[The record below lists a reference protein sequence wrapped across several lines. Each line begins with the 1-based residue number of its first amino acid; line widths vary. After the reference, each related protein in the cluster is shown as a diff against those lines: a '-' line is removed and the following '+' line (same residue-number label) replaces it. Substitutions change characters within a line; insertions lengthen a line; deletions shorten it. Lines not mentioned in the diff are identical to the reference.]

1 MSRQSKH
8 LHTRRLLPL
17 ALLLAS
23 GTTLAAAQTPQ
34 QAQPTQPAQ
43 PAPGTPD
50 RPEQADTPTHSD
62 VPPTERVVPK
72 WKSQP
77 AQGQPSGEGTKM
89 PPRPTPPTKGVPANG
104 VNPANGANPVNGAN
118 QGGAPGAN
126 PAANLGGNPDP
137 ASLTPTDPNMIE
149 LAAFTAPVELTTLVD
164 MLVKQ
169 LGINVAIKGSL
180 SGSVSFNAP
189 VSVPKDRF
197 LRLITA
203 LLEQQNF
210 TITKE
215 EDTGFYLVHPLNEV
229 GVGIGGDHATTRV
242 IPTPNVR
249 PSALKSAI
257 EAQFGSG
264 GGGGGGGPIMNPGN
278 PGGGVTTGSG
288 ALGQAAYIDEL
299 GVIVMTGSARKLDA
313 VESMVKLL
321 LDEFN
326 KAKFH
331 RFDLKF
337 VAASVA
343 RERALQLIGQ
353 VGQSRGA
360 VNPNFNNG
368 GGGDP
373 AAPNMALGGKSTTLD
388 NLSDRLTIDPQ
399 GNALVFRGVPDEITK
414 VREVLEAIDVPSRLT
429 STKYEVGLAAKQI
442 ADLARQRG
450 LGEVTTIASTSN
462 RSNRFQQGFFGGEFN
477 DGNQRTN
484 QRSTSSAGGPVM
496 VVDEDRGLIIYYATP
511 EQQELLAELIKGINL
526 DDDIVVVK
534 EYKLKYASAEKVAEI
549 INGLLTNRTPAAE
562 SSLLPGSGSN
572 STNAN
577 NRFNRNNTNQPT
589 QQPQQPV
596 NVNLGPDFAGGNAA
610 ASTNEGGIGFS
621 GGPNVFVL
629 ADKSNNQ
636 VLVKAPAR
644 QQREFAQLIQEK
656 LDIRRAQVHI
666 EAQLVA
672 VTAGDD
678 YRLAFETQ
686 LVNANGTGGVLNTS
700 FGLSSFGTGSGITQA
715 KTVATGLSGL
725 TSAVIKSQY
734 VPIVL
739 NALANTTDTKILSK
753 PSIMVNDNE
762 KAKIERVDQQPT
774 TQANQGT
781 STTTTSFAGYE
792 DAGTDLEITPRI
804 SGNLVTLEI
813 AANLSAFEG
822 SGSGG
827 IPPPRNKAGISNKA
841 VTVPSDMTVVI
852 GGITLNTRT
861 DTVRKVPLLGDIPL
875 VGYLFRDTNKTE
887 RKTVLYVFI
896 TPRIIND
903 PGFEDMRL
911 LTSGPQQQVELER
924 DLPAIKPVLVDFFV
938 PLEKGQSERP
948 TLHAPTQEKK
958 PPGHEPIHSDDP
970 LPPPL
975 PIKIPGS
982 TPKKE

>member
-1 MSRQSKH
+1 MSRQFDQS
-8 LHTRRLLPL
+8 LHTRCLLPL
-17 ALLLAS
+17 AMLLVS
-23 GTTLAAAQTPQ
+23 GTAMATAQVPQ
-34 QAQPTQPAQ
+34 QAQPTQ

-50 RPEQADTPTHSD
+50 RPEQADTPAHSEA
-62 VPPTERVVPK
+62 PATEKVVPK
-72 WKSQP
+72 WKGQQP
-77 AQGQPSGEGTKM
+77 TGVPGASGAPGEGTKL
-89 PPRPTPPTKGVPANG
+89 PPRGTPANPINPTKPVTGAAQG
-104 VNPANGANPVNGAN
+104 MNGANPGL
-118 QGGAPGAN
+118 
-126 PAANLGGNPDP
+126 PAANAGGNPDP
-137 ASLTPTDPNMIE
+137 ANLTPTDPNMIE

-257 EAQFGSG
+257 EAQFGG

-299 GVIVMTGSARKLDA
+299 GVIVMTGSSRKLDA

-353 VGQSRGA
+353 VGQSRNA
-360 VNPNFNNG
+360 G
-368 GGGDP
+368 GMNINAGGDP
-373 AAPNMALGGKSTTLD
+373 AMAANSAVPGGRPATLD

-399 GNALVFRGVPDEITK
+399 GNALVFRGVPDEISK
-414 VREVLEAIDVPSRLT
+414 VREVLEAIDVPSSLT

-462 RSNRFQQGFFGGEFN
+462 RSNRSQQGFFGGDFS
-477 DGNQRTN
+477 DGSQRVNQRT
-484 QRSTSSAGGPVM
+484 TASAGGPVM

-511 EQQELLAELIKGINL
+511 EQQKLLKDLIDGINL

-534 EYKLKYASAEKVAEI
+534 EYKLQYASSEKVAEI

-577 NRFNRNNTNQPT
+577 SRFNRNNTQPQ
-589 QQPQQPV
+589 QQPQQQPV
-596 NVNLGPDFAGGNAA
+596 NVNLGPDFGGGSS
-610 ASTNEGGIGFS
+610 ASGTNDGGIGFS

-636 VLVKAPAR
+636 ILVKAPAR
-644 QQREFAQLIQEK
+644 QQREFAQLIQK
-656 LDIRRAQVHI
+656 LDLRRPQVHI

-686 LVNANGTGGVLNTS
+686 LINANGTGGIINTN
-700 FGLSSFGTGSGITQA
+700 FGLSSFGTGAGFNQA
-715 KTVATGLSGL
+715 KNVATGLSGL

-734 VPIVL
+734 VPVVL
-739 NALANTTDTKILSK
+739 NALASTTDTKILSK

-861 DTVRKVPLLGDIPL
+861 DSVRKVPLLGDIPL

-887 RKTVLYVFI
+887 RKTVLYIFI

-903 PGFEDMRL
+903 SGFEDMRL
-911 LTSGPQQQVELER
+911 LTSGPQQVVELDR
-924 DLPAIKPVLVDFFV
+924 DLPPIKPVLVDFFV
-938 PLEKGQSERP
+938 PLEKGQSDRP

-975 PIKIPGS
+975 PIKLPGA

>member
-1 MSRQSKH
+1 MNRLLEKSTH
-8 LHTRRLLPL
+8 RLLPV
-17 ALLLAS
+17 ALLLVC
-23 GTTLAAAQTPQ
+23 GTSIAIAQVPQ
-34 QAQPTQPAQ
+34 QAQPTQP
-43 PAPGTPD
+43 PPGTPD

-62 VPPTERVVPK
+62 APATEKVVPR
-72 WKSQP
+72 WKGQQP
-77 AQGQPSGEGTKM
+77 ASGQQGEGSKL
-89 PPRPTPPTKGVPANG
+89 PPRGTATGTPA
-104 VNPANGANPVNGAN
+104 NPANPGKPV
-118 QGGAPGAN
+118 
-126 PAANLGGNPDP
+126 PAANAPGMQGANGAVPNANPGGNPDP
-137 ASLTPTDPNMIE
+137 ANLTPSDPNMIE

-257 EAQFGSG
+257 EAQFGG

-278 PGGGVTTGSG
+278 PGGGITTGSG

-299 GVIVMTGSARKLDA
+299 GVIVMTGSSRKLDA

-353 VGQSRGA
+353 AGQSR
-360 VNPNFNNG
+360 NQG
-368 GGGDP
+368 GMNINAGGDP
-373 AAPNMALGGKSTTLD
+373 AAAMAVVTPGGRAATFD

-399 GNALVFRGVPDEITK
+399 GNALVFRGVPDEISK
-414 VREVLEAIDVPSRLT
+414 VREVLEAIDVPSTLT

-450 LGEVTTIASTSN
+450 LGEVTTIASTGGRN
-462 RSNRFQQGFFGGEFN
+462 SNRFQQGFFGGEFN
-477 DGNQRTN
+477 DGSQRLNQRT
-484 QRSTSSAGGPVM
+484 TASAGGPVM

-511 EQQELLAELIKGINL
+511 EQQELLADLIKGINL

-534 EYKLKYASAEKVAEI
+534 EYKLQYASAEKVAEI

-577 NRFNRNNTNQPT
+577 NRFNRNTTQPT

-596 NVNLGPDFAGGNAA
+596 NVNLGPDFGGGSA
-610 ASTNEGGIGFS
+610 ASGTNDGGIGFS

-636 VLVKAPAR
+636 ILVKAPAR
-644 QQREFAQLIQEK
+644 QQREFAQLIQK
-656 LDIRRAQVHI
+656 LDLRRPQVHI

-686 LVNANGTGGVLNTS
+686 LINANGTGGIINTN
-700 FGLSSFGTGSGITQA
+700 FGLSSFGTGAGFNQA
-715 KTVATGLSGL
+715 KNVATGLSGL

-734 VPIVL
+734 VPVVL
-739 NALANTTDTKILSK
+739 NALASTTDTKILSK

-861 DTVRKVPLLGDIPL
+861 DSVRKVPLLGDIPL

-887 RKTVLYVFI
+887 RKTVLYIFI

-911 LTSGPQQQVELER
+911 LTSGPQQVVELDR
-924 DLPAIKPVLVDFFV
+924 DLPPIKPVLVDFFV
-938 PLEKGQSERP
+938 PLEKGQADRP
-948 TLHAPTQEKK
+948 TLHAPSQEKK
-958 PPGHEPIHSDDP
+958 APGHEPIHSDDP

-975 PIKIPGS
+975 PIKLPGT

>member
-1 MSRQSKH
+1 M
-8 LHTRRLLPL
+8 
-17 ALLLAS
+17 
-23 GTTLAAAQTPQ
+23 
-34 QAQPTQPAQ
+34 
-43 PAPGTPD
+43 
-50 RPEQADTPTHSD
+50 
-62 VPPTERVVPK
+62 
-72 WKSQP
+72 
-77 AQGQPSGEGTKM
+77 
-89 PPRPTPPTKGVPANG
+89 
-104 VNPANGANPVNGAN
+104 
-118 QGGAPGAN
+118 
-126 PAANLGGNPDP
+126 
-137 ASLTPTDPNMIE
+137 
-149 LAAFTAPVELTTLVD
+149 
-164 MLVKQ
+164 
-169 LGINVAIKGSL
+169 
-180 SGSVSFNAP
+180 
-189 VSVPKDRF
+189 
-197 LRLITA
+197 
-203 LLEQQNF
+203 
-210 TITKE
+210 
-215 EDTGFYLVHPLNEV
+215 
-229 GVGIGGDHATTRV
+229 
-242 IPTPNVR
+242 
-249 PSALKSAI
+249 
-257 EAQFGSG
+257 
-264 GGGGGGGPIMNPGN
+264 MNPGN

-353 VGQSRGA
+353 VGQSRNAGA
-360 VNPNFNNG
+360 MNMNA
-368 GGGDP
+368 GGDP
-373 AAPNMALGGKSTTLD
+373 AAAMPNMAPGGRSATFD

-399 GNALVFRGVPDEITK
+399 GNALVFRGVPDEISK
-414 VREVLEAIDVPSRLT
+414 VREVLEAIDVASTLT

-450 LGEVTTIASTSN
+450 LGEVTTIASTGGRN
-462 RSNRFQQGFFGGEFN
+462 SNRFQQGFFGGEFN
-477 DGNQRTN
+477 DGSQRNQGRT
-484 QRSTSSAGGPVM
+484 TAAAGGPVM

-511 EQQELLAELIKGINL
+511 EQQELLADLIKGINL

-534 EYKLKYASAEKVAEI
+534 EYKLKYASAEKVAEV

-577 NRFNRNNTNQPT
+577 SRFNRNNTQP
-589 QQPQQPV
+589 QQQQSQQPV
-596 NVNLGPDFAGGNAA
+596 NVNLGPDFGGGSAA
-610 ASTNEGGIGFS
+610 AGANEGGIGFS

-629 ADKSNNQ
+629 ADKPNNQ

-644 QQREFAQLIQEK
+644 QQREFAQLIERID
-656 LDIRRAQVHI
+656 LRRPQVHI

-686 LVNANGTGGVLNTS
+686 LINANGTGGILNTS
-700 FGLSSFGTGSGITQA
+700 FGLSSFPSGTGFNQA

-734 VPIVL
+734 VPFVL

-887 RKTVLYVFI
+887 RKTVLYIFI

-911 LTSGPQQQVELER
+911 LTSGPQQQVELDR
-924 DLPAIKPVLVDFFV
+924 DLPPIKPVLVDFFV
-938 PLEKGQSERP
+938 PLEKGESDRP
-948 TLHAPTQEKK
+948 TLHAPSQEKK
-958 PPGHEPIHSDDP
+958 APGHEPIHSDDP

-975 PIKIPGS
+975 PLKLPGAA
-982 TPKKE
+982 TKKE

>member
-1 MSRQSKH
+1 MSRQPDQQ
-8 LHTRRLLPL
+8 LHTRRVLPI
-17 ALLLAS
+17 ALLLVCGS
-23 GTTLAAAQTPQ
+23 TLAAAQAPQ
-34 QAQPTQPAQ
+34 QAQPTQP
-43 PAPGTPD
+43 PPGTPD
-50 RPEQADTPTHSD
+50 RPEQADTPTQSD
-62 VPPTERVVPK
+62 APAAEKVVPK
-72 WKSQP
+72 WKGQQPASP
-77 AQGQPSGEGTKM
+77 AQGEGTSL
-89 PPRPTPPTKGVPANG
+89 PPRGTTPGESVKPAKPVP
-104 VNPANGANPVNGAN
+104 GANAPAMQGALGENPV
-118 QGGAPGAN
+118 AN
-126 PAANLGGNPDP
+126 PAANRDP
-137 ASLTPTDPNMIE
+137 ANLTPTDPNMIE

-257 EAQFGSG
+257 EAQFGG

-278 PGGGVTTGSG
+278 PGGGITTGSG

-353 VGQSRGA
+353 VGQTRNA
-360 VNPNFNNG
+360 G
-368 GGGDP
+368 GMNMNAGGDP
-373 AAPNMALGGKSTTLD
+373 AAAMPNMAPGGRSATFD

-399 GNALVFRGVPDEITK
+399 GNALVFRGVPDEISK
-414 VREVLEAIDVPSRLT
+414 VREVLEAIDVASTLT

-450 LGEVTTIASTSN
+450 LGEVTTIASTGGRN
-462 RSNRFQQGFFGGEFN
+462 SNRFQQGFFGGEFN
-477 DGNQRTN
+477 DGNQRN
-484 QRSTSSAGGPVM
+484 QGRTTAAAGGPVM

-511 EQQELLAELIKGINL
+511 EQQELLADLIKGINL

-534 EYKLKYASAEKVAEI
+534 EYKLKYASAEKVAEV

-577 NRFNRNNTNQPT
+577 SRFNRNNTQP
-589 QQPQQPV
+589 QQQSQQPV
-596 NVNLGPDFAGGNAA
+596 NVNLGPDFGGGSGAAG
-610 ASTNEGGIGFS
+610 TNEGGIGFS

-629 ADKSNNQ
+629 ADKPNNQ

-644 QQREFAQLIQEK
+644 QQREFAQLIERID
-656 LDIRRAQVHI
+656 LRRPQVHI

-686 LVNANGTGGVLNTS
+686 LINANGTGGILNTS
-700 FGLSSFGTGSGITQA
+700 FGLSTFPTGTGFNQA

-734 VPIVL
+734 VPFVL

-774 TQANQGT
+774 TQANQST

-887 RKTVLYVFI
+887 RKTVLYIFI

-911 LTSGPQQQVELER
+911 LTSGPQQQVDLER
-924 DLPAIKPVLVDFFV
+924 DLPPIKPVLVDFFV
-938 PLEKGQSERP
+938 PLEKGQADRP
-948 TLHAPTQEKK
+948 TLHAPSQEKK
-958 PPGHEPIHSDDP
+958 APGHEPIHSDDP

-975 PIKIPGS
+975 PLKLPGAA
-982 TPKKE
+982 TKKE

>member
-1 MSRQSKH
+1 MSRQPDQH
-8 LHTRRLLPL
+8 LHTRRVLPF
-17 ALLLAS
+17 ALLIVCGS
-23 GTTLAAAQTPQ
+23 TLAAAQGPQ
-34 QAQPTQPAQ
+34 QAQPTQPQ
-43 PAPGTPD
+43 PSQPPPGTPD
-50 RPEQADTPTHSD
+50 RPEQADTPSHSD
-62 VPPTERVVPK
+62 APATEKVTPK
-72 WKSQP
+72 WK
-77 AQGQPSGEGTKM
+77 GQPVPGQTANGQAGEGTRL
-89 PPRPTPPTKGVPANG
+89 PPRGTTPA
-104 VNPANGANPVNGAN
+104 NPANPV
-118 QGGAPGAN
+118 PGAN
-126 PAANLGGNPDP
+126 PPVVQIPGADPGANPDP
-137 ASLTPTDPNMIE
+137 ANLTPTDPNMIE

-189 VSVPKDRF
+189 VSVPKQRF

-229 GVGIGGDHATTRV
+229 GVGVGGDHATTRV

-257 EAQFGSG
+257 EAQFG

-278 PGGGVTTGSG
+278 PGGGIATGSG
-288 ALGQAAYIDEL
+288 ALGQTAYIDEL
-299 GVIVMTGSARKLDA
+299 GVIVMTGSSRKLDA

-353 VGQSRGA
+353 VGQSRSQGGMNL
-360 VNPNFNNG
+360 NP
-368 GGGDP
+368 GGDP
-373 AAPNMALGGKSTTLD
+373 GAAMAAAVPGGRAATFD

-414 VREVLEAIDVPSRLT
+414 VREVLEAIDVPSTLT

-450 LGEVTTIASTSN
+450 LGEVTTIASTGG
-462 RSNRFQQGFFGGEFN
+462 RSGNRFQQQFFGGDFS
-477 DGNQRTN
+477 DGSQRNQT
-484 QRSTSSAGGPVM
+484 RSTASAGGPVM

-577 NRFNRNNTNQPT
+577 NRFNRNNTQPT
-589 QQPQQPV
+589 QPQQPV
-596 NVNLGPDFAGGNAA
+596 NVNLGPDFGGGSPAAG
-610 ASTNEGGIGFS
+610 TNEGGIGFS
-621 GGPNVFVL
+621 GGPDVFAL

-644 QQREFAQLIQEK
+644 QQREFAQLIERID
-656 LDIRRAQVHI
+656 LRRPQVHI

-686 LVNANGTGGVLNTS
+686 LINANGSGGLLNTN
-700 FGLSSFGTGSGITQA
+700 FGLSSFGTGAGINQA

-739 NALANTTDTKILSK
+739 NALASTTDTRILSK

-781 STTTTSFAGYE
+781 STTTTSFSGYE

-813 AANLSAFEG
+813 VANLSAFEG

-827 IPPPRNKAGISNKA
+827 IPPPRNRAGISNKA

-852 GGITLNTRT
+852 GGITLSTRT
-861 DTVRKVPLLGDIPL
+861 DSVRKVPLLGDIPL

-887 RKTVLYVFI
+887 RKTVLYIFI

-911 LTSGPQQQVELER
+911 LTSGPQQQVELDR
-924 DLPAIKPVLVDFFV
+924 DLPPIKPVLVDFFV
-938 PLEKGQSERP
+938 PLGKGDADRP

-958 PPGHEPIHSDDP
+958 PPGHHPIHSDDP

-975 PIKIPGS
+975 PIKLPGA

>member
-1 MSRQSKH
+1 MSRQPDQH
-8 LHTRRLLPL
+8 LHTRRVLPI
-17 ALLLAS
+17 ALLLVCGS
-23 GTTLAAAQTPQ
+23 TLAAAQAPQ
-34 QAQPTQPAQ
+34 QAQPTQPQ
-43 PAPGTPD
+43 PIQPPPGTPD

-62 VPPTERVVPK
+62 APATDKVIPK
-72 WKSQP
+72 WKGQQP
-77 AQGQPSGEGTKM
+77 ATPGQGEGTRL
-89 PPRPTPPTKGVPANG
+89 PPRGTTPGVPAT
-104 VNPANGANPVNGAN
+104 PAKPVPGANAPAMQGAF
-118 QGGAPGAN
+118 GEN
-126 PAANLGGNPDP
+126 PAANPGGNPDP
-137 ASLTPTDPNMIE
+137 ANLTPTDPNMIE

-257 EAQFGSG
+257 EAQFGG
-264 GGGGGGGPIMNPGN
+264 GGGGGGGPMMNPGN

-353 VGQSRGA
+353 VGQSRNAGA
-360 VNPNFNNG
+360 MNMNA
-368 GGGDP
+368 GGDP
-373 AAPNMALGGKSTTLD
+373 AAAMPNMAPGGRSATFD

-399 GNALVFRGVPDEITK
+399 GNALVFRGVPDEISK
-414 VREVLEAIDVPSRLT
+414 VREVLEAIDVASTLT

-450 LGEVTTIASTSN
+450 LGEVTTIASTGGRN
-462 RSNRFQQGFFGGEFN
+462 SNRFQQGFFGGEFN
-477 DGNQRTN
+477 DGSQRNQGRT
-484 QRSTSSAGGPVM
+484 TAAAGGPVM

-511 EQQELLAELIKGINL
+511 EQQELLADLIKGINL

-534 EYKLKYASAEKVAEI
+534 EYKLKYASAEKVAEV

-577 NRFNRNNTNQPT
+577 SRFNRNNTQPP
-589 QQPQQPV
+589 QQQSQQPV
-596 NVNLGPDFAGGNAA
+596 NVNLGPDFGGGSAA
-610 ASTNEGGIGFS
+610 AGANEGGIGFS

-629 ADKSNNQ
+629 ADKPNNQ

-644 QQREFAQLIQEK
+644 QQREFAQLIERID
-656 LDIRRAQVHI
+656 LRRPQVHI

-686 LVNANGTGGVLNTS
+686 LINANGTGGILNTS
-700 FGLSSFGTGSGITQA
+700 FGLSSFPSGTGFNQA

-734 VPIVL
+734 VPFVL

-887 RKTVLYVFI
+887 RKTVLYIFI

-911 LTSGPQQQVELER
+911 LTSGPQQQVELDR
-924 DLPAIKPVLVDFFV
+924 DLPPIKPVLVDFFV
-938 PLEKGQSERP
+938 PLEKGESDRP
-948 TLHAPTQEKK
+948 TLHAPSQEKK
-958 PPGHEPIHSDDP
+958 APGHEPIHSDDP

-975 PIKIPGS
+975 PLKLPGAA
-982 TPKKE
+982 TKKE

>member
-1 MSRQSKH
+1 MNRQLEQS
-8 LHTRRLLPL
+8 TRRLLPIALVLVCGTSL
-17 ALLLAS
+17 AM
-23 GTTLAAAQTPQ
+23 AQVPQ
-34 QAQPTQPAQ
+34 QAEPVRPSQPP
-43 PAPGTPD
+43 PGTPD

-62 VPPTERVVPK
+62 PSGTETVVPK
-72 WKSQP
+72 WKGQQP
-77 AQGQPSGEGTKM
+77 GSVQPGEGTRL
-89 PPRPTPPTKGVPANG
+89 PPRATAPANPTKPVPGANAPG
-104 VNPANGANPVNGAN
+104 MQNGNAGANP
-118 QGGAPGAN
+118 
-126 PAANLGGNPDP
+126 GGNPDP
-137 ASLTPTDPNMIE
+137 ANLPPSDPNMIE

-189 VSVPKDRF
+189 VSVPKERF

-257 EAQFGSG
+257 EAQFGGGG
-264 GGGGGGGPIMNPGN
+264 GGGGGGGPIMNPG
-278 PGGGVTTGSG
+278 GGGVTTGSG

-331 RFDLKF
+331 RFDLRF

-353 VGQSRGA
+353 VGQARNQGGM
-360 VNPNFNNG
+360 NFNA
-368 GGGDP
+368 GGDP
-373 AAPNMALGGKSTTLD
+373 AAAIPNMTPGGRSTTLD

-399 GNALVFRGVPDEITK
+399 GNALVFRGVDVEINK
-414 VREVLEAIDVPSRLT
+414 VREVLEAIDVPSSLT

-450 LGEVTTIASTSN
+450 LGEVTTIASTSG
-462 RSNRFQQGFFGGEFN
+462 RGGNRFQQGFFGGEFS
-477 DGNQRTN
+477 DPSQRLNQRT
-484 QRSTSSAGGPVM
+484 TSSAGGPVM

-511 EQQELLAELIKGINL
+511 EQQELLADLIKGINL

-577 NRFNRNNTNQPT
+577 SRFNRNNTQPQT
-589 QQPQQPV
+589 PQQQQPV
-596 NVNLGPDFAGGNAA
+596 NVNLGPDFGGGAGAGAG
-610 ASTNEGGIGFS
+610 TNEGGIGFS

-644 QQREFAQLIQEK
+644 QQREFAQLIERID
-656 LDIRRAQVHI
+656 LRRPQVHI

-686 LVNANGTGGVLNTS
+686 LINANGTGGILNTS
-700 FGLSSFGTGSGITQA
+700 FGLSSFGTGAGFNQA
-715 KTVATGLSGL
+715 KNVATGLSGL

-734 VPIVL
+734 VPVVL
-739 NALANTTDTKILSK
+739 NALASTTDTKILSK

-861 DTVRKVPLLGDIPL
+861 DNVRKVPLLGDIPL

-887 RKTVLYVFI
+887 RKTVLYIFI

-911 LTSGPQQQVELER
+911 LTSGPQQVVELDR
-924 DLPAIKPVLVDFFV
+924 DLPPIKPVLVDFFV
-938 PLEKGQSERP
+938 PLEKGQADRP
-948 TLHAPTQEKK
+948 TLHAPSQEKK
-958 PPGHEPIHSDDP
+958 APGHEPIHSDDP

-975 PIKIPGS
+975 PIKLPGT

>member
-1 MSRQSKH
+1 
-8 LHTRRLLPL
+8 
-17 ALLLAS
+17 
-23 GTTLAAAQTPQ
+23 
-34 QAQPTQPAQ
+34 
-43 PAPGTPD
+43 
-50 RPEQADTPTHSD
+50 
-62 VPPTERVVPK
+62 
-72 WKSQP
+72 
-77 AQGQPSGEGTKM
+77 
-89 PPRPTPPTKGVPANG
+89 VPAT
-104 VNPANGANPVNGAN
+104 PAKPVPGANAPAMQGAF
-118 QGGAPGAN
+118 GEN
-126 PAANLGGNPDP
+126 PAANPGGNPDP
-137 ASLTPTDPNMIE
+137 ANLTPTDPNMIE

-257 EAQFGSG
+257 EAQFGG
-264 GGGGGGGPIMNPGN
+264 GGGGGGGPMMNPGN

-353 VGQSRGA
+353 VGQSRNAGA
-360 VNPNFNNG
+360 MNMNA
-368 GGGDP
+368 GGDP
-373 AAPNMALGGKSTTLD
+373 AAAMPNMAPGGRSATFD

-399 GNALVFRGVPDEITK
+399 GNALVFRGVPDEISK
-414 VREVLEAIDVPSRLT
+414 VREVLEAIDVASTLT

-450 LGEVTTIASTSN
+450 LGEVTTIASTGGRN
-462 RSNRFQQGFFGGEFN
+462 SNRFQQGFFGGEFN
-477 DGNQRTN
+477 DGSQRNQGRT
-484 QRSTSSAGGPVM
+484 TAAAGGPVM

-511 EQQELLAELIKGINL
+511 EQQELLADLIKGINL

-534 EYKLKYASAEKVAEI
+534 EYKLKYASAEKVAEV

-577 NRFNRNNTNQPT
+577 SRFNRNNTQP
-589 QQPQQPV
+589 QQQQSQQPV
-596 NVNLGPDFAGGNAA
+596 NVNLGPDFGGGSAA
-610 ASTNEGGIGFS
+610 AGANEGGIGFS

-629 ADKSNNQ
+629 ADKPNNQ

-644 QQREFAQLIQEK
+644 QQREFAQLIERID
-656 LDIRRAQVHI
+656 LRRPQVHI

-686 LVNANGTGGVLNTS
+686 LINANGTGGILNTS
-700 FGLSSFGTGSGITQA
+700 FGLSSFPSGTGFNQA

-734 VPIVL
+734 VPFVL

-887 RKTVLYVFI
+887 RKTVLYIFI

-911 LTSGPQQQVELER
+911 LTSGPQQQVELDR
-924 DLPAIKPVLVDFFV
+924 DLPPIKPVLVDFFV
-938 PLEKGQSERP
+938 PLEKGESDRP
-948 TLHAPTQEKK
+948 TLHAPSQEKK
-958 PPGHEPIHSDDP
+958 APGHEPIHSDDP

-975 PIKIPGS
+975 PLKLPGAA
-982 TPKKE
+982 TKKE